1 MVSTGLIAR
10 IRLRAIALLTLLLV
24 SIPGI
29 AFAAEDA
36 ISHADN
42 AFIMIASAMVMLM
55 VIGLALFYGGMVP
68 KNSV

>member
-24 SIPGI
+24 SVPGI

-42 AFIMIASAMVMLM
+42 AFINDNISNGNA
-55 VIGLALFYGGMVP
+55 YGYWVGTILWW
-68 KNSV
+68 NGA